1 MPLTEKRTHLANIID
16 KHVKQTLKNGG
27 NDEDLLVSMYDFGSA
42 GYQEVIYAVIDEW
55 HGLKAKIQSSSSF
68 RPALDS

>member
-27 NDEDLLVSMYDFGSA
+27 NDEDLLVSMYDFGLWINYHRENLILS
-42 GYQEVIYAVIDEW
+42 QRIEM
-55 HGLKAKIQSSSSF
+55 S
-68 RPALDS
+68 